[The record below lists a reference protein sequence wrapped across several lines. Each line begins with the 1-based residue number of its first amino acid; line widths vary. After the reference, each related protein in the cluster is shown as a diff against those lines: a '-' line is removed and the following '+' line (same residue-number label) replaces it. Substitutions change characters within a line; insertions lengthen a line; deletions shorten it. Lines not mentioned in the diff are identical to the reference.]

1 MALQISGADIGAD
14 IQGVQT
20 AINNLEV
27 HVIQDTITKMNG
39 SMETLRTSVD
49 EAWVGQSAETFKK
62 NMETDKN
69 TVIDALNATF
79 DGLKSEINQIVSRMA
94 EVDEALVVERG

>member
-14 IQGVQT
+14 TNGVQT
-20 AINNLEV
+20 AINNLQV
-27 HVIQDTITKMNG
+27 HVIQDTISKMNS

-49 EAWVGQSAETFKK
+49 EAWVGQSAENFKD

-69 TVIDALNATF
+69 TVVDALNETF
-79 DGLKSEINQIVSRMA
+79 EGLKSEINQIVSRMGEA
-94 EVDEALVVERG
+94 DEALVERR

>member
-14 IQGVQT
+14 TGGVQT
-20 AINNLEV
+20 AINNLQV
-27 HVIQDTITKMNG
+27 HVIQDTISKMNS

-49 EAWVGQSAETFKK
+49 EAWVGQSAENFKD

-69 TVIDALNATF
+69 TVVDALNETF
-79 DGLKSEINQIVSRMA
+79 EGLKSEINQIVSRMGEA
-94 EVDEALVVERG
+94 DEALVERR